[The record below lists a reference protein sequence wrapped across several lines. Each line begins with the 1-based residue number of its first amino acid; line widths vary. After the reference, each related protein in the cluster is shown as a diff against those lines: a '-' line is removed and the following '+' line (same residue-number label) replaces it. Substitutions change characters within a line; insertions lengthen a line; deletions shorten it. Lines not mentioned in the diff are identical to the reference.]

1 MILALID
8 SIGETMPR
16 RLDAIFLYFF
26 VIVFFT
32 IILLFFM
39 LPLFYGLSA

>member
-16 RLDAIFLYFF
+16 QLVWCYRPWE
-26 VIVFFT
+26 VID
-32 IILLFFM
+32 
-39 LPLFYGLSA
+39 